1 MASQT
6 IGRNAALFRMV
17 FDFPEDLV
25 ASVMLQEAGF
35 YIDDFVKRTRHMESK
50 GKTEVRFLGIGF
62 MGKKPPA
69 VGKGKFHLIS
79 VMKTVFRGNDVMNE
93 DLG

>member
-1 MASQT
+1 
-6 IGRNAALFRMV
+6 
-17 FDFPEDLV
+17 
-25 ASVMLQEAGF
+25 
-35 YIDDFVKRTRHMESK
+35 
-50 GKTEVRFLGIGF
+50 

-79 VMKTVFRGNDVMNE
+79 VMKRILGGNDVMNE